1 MSIRYL
7 RALFRPGAVALLGVE
22 TAAGAALAG
31 NLLAADLQGELFLI
45 GAGLRRVQN
54 QPCYPHLAAL
64 PRVPELVIVADAPV
78 DPLVLLADLDARGV
92 QVALLAGDISLNPAQ
107 RQALAE
113 RPLRGLRLLGPDS
126 LGVIVPRR
134 GLNASLSPILPPPGH
149 LALVAQSGMVLTP
162 LLEWVTDQGLG
173 CSCAVALGA
182 GDDIDFPDLLDW
194 LARDPDTHII
204 LLHLETLRQARPFL
218 SAARA
223 AARIKPVLVLCGG
236 QGGDGVSRQRD
247 AVYEAAFQR
256 VGLLQVASLR
266 ELGWAAATLTRA
278 AVECSGQLLIVGNS
292 GGLGRLAA
300 ATLLA
305 AGGQLAELS
314 PVTVAAL
321 HHLLPTHTLITNP
334 LDLGAA
340 ADPARFAAVLAC
352 LLHCTDKAGVL
363 LLHAPHAQTAAA
375 DIAAAVG
382 ETVSQMHAAGHR
394 RALLS
399 CWLGM
404 TSAAHS
410 ARQHCRERGIPSYD
424 TPDDAIRAFLQCGRY
439 QQQRLALLDIPPAP
453 PEPDGAER
461 AKARALVR
469 ATLAAGCSVPGAA
482 DMAALLRL
490 YGVALT
496 EPLAAGDDLEL
507 VLRVVEQSPFG
518 PVLLLEPAGPG
529 VVLGM
534 CLAAALPPLHALLAR
549 AMLTRSPLHAL
560 LRQADAADMG
570 LFDGLIDLLLRVA
583 QLVVDLDELDELAL
597 RLVWTPA
604 IGLQVA
610 GAQIRLAAQDSHRQR
625 LAIRPYPRELE
636 ECLTLPDGSL
646 LTIRPVRPEDA
657 PAFISGFDRLS
668 PWEVRMRFMHAR
680 KALSP
685 SEAARLTQIDYDRD
699 MALVALRQR
708 PGQHAEGCGVARLVR
723 DADGERAEFAI
734 ILLHEATG
742 MGLSSLLLRRL
753 IHYARSQNLG
763 ELFGEILRE
772 NRPMLELCRAMGFQL
787 RRCAE
792 DSGVII
798 ATLALR

>member
-1 MSIRYL
+1 MSIRCL

-31 NLLAADLQGELFLI
+31 NLLAADFQGELFLI
-45 GAGLRRVQN
+45 AAGLRRVQN
-54 QPCYPHLAAL
+54 QPCYPHLDAL
-64 PRVPELVIVADAPV
+64 PRVPELVIVADAPT
-78 DPLVLLADLDARGV
+78 DPLALLADLDARGV
-92 QVALLAGDISLNPAQ
+92 QLVLLASDVTLSPAQ
-107 RQALAE
+107 RQVLAE

-204 LLHLETLRQARPFL
+204 LLHLETLRQARSFL
-218 SAARA
+218 SAAHA
-223 AARIKPVLVLCGG
+223 AARIKPVLVLRGG
-236 QGGDGVSRQRD
+236 QGGDGASRQRD

-256 VGLLQVASLR
+256 VGLLPVASLR
-266 ELGWAAATLTRA
+266 ELGWAAATLAQA
-278 AVECSGQLLIVGNS
+278 AVERSGRLLIVGNS
-292 GGLGRLAA
+292 GSLGRLAA
-300 ATLLA
+300 ATLL
-305 AGGQLAELS
+305 
-314 PVTVAAL
+314 
-321 HHLLPTHTLITNP
+321 
-334 LDLGAA
+334 
-340 ADPARFAAVLAC
+340 
-352 LLHCTDKAGVL
+352 
-363 LLHAPHAQTAAA
+363 
-375 DIAAAVG
+375 
-382 ETVSQMHAAGHR
+382 
-394 RALLS
+394 S

-404 TSAAHS
+404 TSAHS

-469 ATLAAGCSVPGAA
+469 ATLAAGCTVLGAA
-482 DMAALLRL
+482 DMAALLRV
-490 YGVALT
+490 YGLALT
-496 EPLAAGDDLEL
+496 GPVANGDDLQL
-507 VLRVVEQSPFG
+507 VLRVVEQPPFG
-518 PVLLLEPAGPG
+518 PVLLLEPTGPG
-529 VVLGM
+529 AVLGRY
-534 CLAAALPPLHALLAR
+534 LAAALPPLHALLAR
-549 AMLTRSPLHAL
+549 AMLTQSPLHAL
-560 LRQADAADMG
+560 LRQADPADAG
-570 LFDGLIDLLLRVA
+570 LIESLIDLLLRVA
-583 QLVVDLDELDELAL
+583 HLVVDLDELDELAL

-604 IGLQVA
+604 TGVQVA
-610 GAQIRLAAQDSHRQR
+610 GAQIRLAARDPDRQR

-685 SEAARLTQIDYDRD
+685 IEAARLTQIDYDRD

-708 PGQHAEGCGVARLVR
+708 PGQDAEGCGVARLVR

-772 NRPMLELCRAMGFQL
+772 NRPMLELCQAMGFQL
-787 RRCAE
+787 QRCTE

>member
-1 MSIRYL
+1 MSIRCL

-31 NLLAADLQGELFLI
+31 NLLAADFQGELFLI
-45 GAGLRRVQN
+45 AAGLRRVQN

-64 PRVPELVIVADAPV
+64 PRVPELVIVADAPT
-78 DPLVLLADLDARGV
+78 DPLALLADLDARGV
-92 QVALLAGDISLNPAQ
+92 QLVLLASDVTLSPAQ
-107 RQALAE
+107 RQVLAE

-134 GLNASLSPILPPPGH
+134 GLNASLSPILPLPGH

-162 LLEWVTDQGLG
+162 LLEWLTDQGLG

-182 GDDIDFPDLLDW
+182 GSDIDFPDLLDW

-204 LLHLETLRQARPFL
+204 LLHLETLRQARSFL
-218 SAARA
+218 SAAHA
-223 AARIKPVLVLCGG
+223 AARIKPVLVLRGG
-236 QGGDGVSRQRD
+236 QGGDGASRQRD

-256 VGLLQVASLR
+256 VGLLPVASLR
-266 ELGWAAATLTRA
+266 ELGWAAATLAQA
-278 AVECSGQLLIVGNS
+278 AVERSGRLLIVGNS
-292 GGLGRLAA
+292 GSLGRLAA

-305 AGGQLAELS
+305 EGGQLAELS
-314 PVTVAAL
+314 PATVAAL
-321 HHLLPTHTLITNP
+321 RHHLPAHTLIVNP

-340 ADPARFAAVLAC
+340 AEPARFAAVLEC
-352 LLHCTDKAGVL
+352 LLHNTDSAGVL
-363 LLHAPHAQTAAA
+363 LLHAPHAQAAAA

-382 ETVSQMHAAGHR
+382 ETVSQLRAAGHR
-394 RALLS
+394 HALLS

-404 TSAAHS
+404 TSAQI
-410 ARQHCRERGIPSYD
+410 ARQRCREQGIPSYD

-461 AKARALVR
+461 AKAGAIVR

-482 DMAALLRL
+482 DMAALLRV
-490 YGVALT
+490 YGVAL
-496 EPLAAGDDLEL
+496 AGPVADGADLEL

>member
-1 MSIRYL
+1 MSIRCL

-31 NLLAADLQGELFLI
+31 NLLAADFQGELFLI
-45 GAGLRRVQN
+45 AAGLRRVQN

-64 PRVPELVIVADAPV
+64 PRVPELVIVADAPT
-78 DPLVLLADLDARGV
+78 DPLALLADLDARGV
-92 QVALLAGDISLNPAQ
+92 QLVLLASDITLSPAQ

-256 VGLLQVASLR
+256 VGLLPVASLR
-266 ELGWAAATLTRA
+266 ELGWAAATLAQA
-278 AVECSGQLLIVGNS
+278 AVERSGRLLIVGNS
-292 GGLGRLAA
+292 GSLGRLAA

-305 AGGQLAELS
+305 EGGQLAELS
-314 PVTVAAL
+314 PATVAAL
-321 HHLLPTHTLITNP
+321 RHHLPAHTLIVNP

-340 ADPARFAAVLAC
+340 AEPARFAAVLEC
-352 LLHCTDKAGVL
+352 LLHNTDSAGVL
-363 LLHAPHAQTAAA
+363 LLHAPHAQAAAA

-382 ETVSQMHAAGHR
+382 ETVSQLRAAGHR
-394 RALLS
+394 HALLS

-404 TSAAHS
+404 TSAQI
-410 ARQHCRERGIPSYD
+410 ARQRCREQGIPSYD

-461 AKARALVR
+461 AKAGAIVR